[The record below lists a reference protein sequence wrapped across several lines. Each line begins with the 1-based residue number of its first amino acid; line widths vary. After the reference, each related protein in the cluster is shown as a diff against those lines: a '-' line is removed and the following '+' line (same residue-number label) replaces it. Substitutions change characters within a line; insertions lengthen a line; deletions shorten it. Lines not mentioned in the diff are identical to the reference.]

1 MSTHRNAQESGIAR
15 LDIRAA
21 RPQVA
26 NPMLVLVVD
35 DEPDLCVLIADAL
48 IDEGHRVTCVKD
60 GAAALQAA
68 STTTYDLVLADVR
81 LPHVDGLTLFRR
93 LRTQSPGTDMILM
106 TGDAAVADAVA
117 VLKEGAF
124 DYLTKPVRLDELS
137 LQVARLASYRAL
149 HRDVAA
155 TRAQLA
161 DSPSSRDRLVG
172 HSPGMLELIKRM
184 DSIAHSD
191 AAVLI
196 AGESGTGKELVA
208 HALHEEG
215 ERRDKPFV
223 AVNCAAFPDTLIE
236 SELFGHER
244 GAFTDAT
251 RRRDGR
257 FKSAHG
263 GTLFLD
269 EVAELSQAA
278 QAKLLR
284 VLQEGTIEPLG
295 SNESIKVD
303 VRIIS
308 ATHRDLKQR
317 IADGLFREDLYYRIN
332 TLDLEIPPLRHRS
345 GDIAILAQH
354 FLKRFSKQETPAG
367 ITWRA
372 WNALSAYPFPGNV
385 RELMHT
391 IEHATL
397 LAAGEKID
405 VEHLP
410 AVIRGDQRRDA
421 LPASA
426 QMAPLG
432 AASREFE
439 RDYLVRVL
447 LACDGKRIR
456 AAESLGISR
465 KNLWEKIRLHAIS
478 DLDQSANTA

>member
-1 MSTHRNAQESGIAR
+1 
-15 LDIRAA
+15 
-21 RPQVA
+21 
-26 NPMLVLVVD
+26 
-35 DEPDLCVLIADAL
+35 
-48 IDEGHRVTCVKD
+48 
-60 GAAALQAA
+60 
-68 STTTYDLVLADVR
+68 
-81 LPHVDGLTLFRR
+81 
-93 LRTQSPGTDMILM
+93 
-106 TGDAAVADAVA
+106 
-117 VLKEGAF
+117 
-124 DYLTKPVRLDELS
+124 
-137 LQVARLASYRAL
+137 
-149 HRDVAA
+149 
-155 TRAQLA
+155 
-161 DSPSSRDRLVG
+161 
-172 HSPGMLELIKRM
+172 MLELIKRM

-196 AGESGTGKELVA
+196 TGESGTGKELVA

-332 TLDLEIPPLRHRS
+332 TLDLEIPPLRRRP
-345 GDIAILAQH
+345 GDLAILAQH
-354 FLKRFSKQETPAG
+354 FLQRFSKQETPAG

-410 AVIRGDQRRDA
+410 GAVRGDQRPRA
-421 LPASA
+421 LPACGADGAARRREPGVRARLPRPCPVGVRRQEDQGRRVAGDLPEESVGEDQA
-426 QMAPLG
+426 ARDLRPRRRARTRPSRRGRLIAALRARRAGGTRRTCPIRGRRQRAPDDPQRVGRPAVGLARRQIALRLG
-432 AASREFE
+432 AGGAR
-439 RDYLVRVL
+439 RVL
-447 LACDGKRIR
+447 GRQDGEHAC
-456 AAESLGISR
+456 AESDSTP
-465 KNLWEKIRLHAIS
+465 AAAAPS
-478 DLDQSANTA
+478 PT

>member
-1 MSTHRNAQESGIAR
+1 M
-15 LDIRAA
+15 
-21 RPQVA
+21 
-26 NPMLVLVVD
+26 
-35 DEPDLCVLIADAL
+35 
-48 IDEGHRVTCVKD
+48 
-60 GAAALQAA
+60 
-68 STTTYDLVLADVR
+68 
-81 LPHVDGLTLFRR
+81 
-93 LRTQSPGTDMILM
+93 
-106 TGDAAVADAVA
+106 
-117 VLKEGAF
+117 
-124 DYLTKPVRLDELS
+124 
-137 LQVARLASYRAL
+137 
-149 HRDVAA
+149 
-155 TRAQLA
+155 
-161 DSPSSRDRLVG
+161 
-172 HSPGMLELIKRM
+172 
-184 DSIAHSD
+184 
-191 AAVLI
+191 
-196 AGESGTGKELVA
+196 
-208 HALHEEG
+208 
-215 ERRDKPFV
+215 

-332 TLDLEIPPLRHRS
+332 TLDLEIPPLRRRS
-345 GDIAILAQH
+345 GDLAMLAQH
-354 FLKRFSKQETPAG
+354 FLQRFSKQETPAG

-405 VEHLP
+405 LEHLP
-410 AVIRGDQRRDA
+410 AAVRGDQRRDA
-421 LPASA
+421 RPGLDAD
-426 QMAPLG
+426 G
-432 AASREFE
+432 AARRREPGVRARLPRPRPVGVRRQEDQGRGVAGDLPQEPVGEDQAARDLRPGPE
-439 RDYLVRVL
+439 RAHGLAALARSARVRLPEKTIVAHR
-447 LACDGKRIR
+447 ACG
-456 AAESLGISR
+456 AE
-465 KNLWEKIRLHAIS
+465 
-478 DLDQSANTA
+478 